1 MPTKIGPFEILSEL
15 AKSSTSTVY
24 KANDPQSAQTIALK
38 AIELSAFG
46 EKARDLEKS
55 LLEEAERSKV
65 LSSSHV
71 TPVYGAGEIEG
82 KFCAAMEYVQGNS
95 IATMLARKEGFSIW
109 DLLDIG
115 RQVCNGLDHAHG
127 HKIFHY
133 SLEPSKIMCG
143 WDGTVKILSFGVSSV
158 GNFAPQ
164 TTDGV
169 PSILYYMS
177 PEQVRGEE
185 ITPQSNLYSLGAM
198 FYEMVTDRK
207 AFPGATVDAVCQN
220 ILQTVPDLPIQL
232 NPKIHPWLSDL
243 IMKALA
249 KDPAQRYANGRALLE
264 DLEKCKD
271 SRSQTAAKPAAPAK
285 TVVIPDRVKAA
296 AASKFV
302 AGSQP
307 KPAAAAPARRVA
319 TSGVQPTTAGANAPP
334 AKAVP
339 AIAKPESAQTPKAP
353 AAGAGADTPALPA
366 PKQSKLDGS
375 SEFNASSVHATIDA
389 AARQKAPISPAVAD
403 EPLIETFETQ
413 APNVAFDPLVAE
425 GGPSRAASTSFSEID
440 ELPPL
445 KEVYIAPPPA
455 PLQPEISLDPV
466 TLRGRSPEKPK
477 AQPREVAHKAINEIK
492 AVPPRLLGYSIT
504 GAIALILLVGL
515 AIAIYI
521 HFQNADDDNG
531 AAQAPSSAIAS
542 QTSAKKPA
550 LQNPPDQSVIETD
563 ATQPAGQSVEDDSAA
578 PEAAPARGRTARKKA
593 AAAPVIVPGRV
604 VIDSTPQGA
613 QVQIDGK
620 SDPAWVTPYTMAG
633 LAPGQHTV
641 VVAKAGYITDTRT
654 IDVASGNKALVAI
667 HLTPLM
673 ATLSVSSSPAG
684 ANVYVDGKDSGKVTP
699 AQLSLDKGAHTILLR
714 KAGYLDETAPSQ
726 LVQGE
731 IARVSS
737 TLRPLGNADD
747 IRTTGKFK
755 KMFGGKGGDAG
766 MGTVSIKTQPKGA
779 QIAVNQHLLEK
790 TTPVEF
796 LLDPGNYIID
806 ITLSGYAPIHKVIT
820 VDRSDKVAVDESLQ
834 HE

>member
-24 KANDPQSAQTIALK
+24 KANDPQSGQTIALK

-65 LSSSHV
+65 LSSSNL

-115 RQVCNGLDHAHG
+115 RQVCNGLDHAHA

-169 PSILYYMS
+169 PSILFYMS

-185 ITPQSNLYSLGAM
+185 ITAQSNLYSLGAM

-207 AFPGATVDAVCQN
+207 AFSGATVDAVCQN
-220 ILQTVPDLPIQL
+220 ILETIPDLPIQL

-271 SRSQTAAKPAAPAK
+271 SRSQTAAKSAAPAK
-285 TVVIPDRVKAA
+285 TAVSPDRVKAA
-296 AASKFV
+296 AAAKFV

-307 KPAAAAPARRVA
+307 KPAAVAPARPVA
-319 TSGVQPTTAGANAPP
+319 TSGVKPATAG
-334 AKAVP
+334 
-339 AIAKPESAQTPKAP
+339 T
-353 AAGAGADTPALPA
+353 GADTPGLPA
-366 PKQSKLDGS
+366 PKQSKLDAS
-375 SEFNASSVHATIDA
+375 SEVNASSVNAIDA
-389 AARQKAPISPAVAD
+389 SAQHKAPISPAVAD
-403 EPLIETFETQ
+403 ESLIETFEAQ
-413 APNVAFDPLVAE
+413 APNVAFDPLMAE
-425 GGPSRAASTSFSEID
+425 GGSRAASTSFSEID

-445 KEVYIAPPPA
+445 KEVYMAPPP
-455 PLQPEISLDPV
+455 PPVQPEISLDPV

-477 AQPREVAHKAINEIK
+477 AQPRELAHKAINEIK
-492 AVPPRLLGYSIT
+492 GVPPRLLGYSIT

-515 AIAIYI
+515 VIAVYI

-531 AAQAPSSAIAS
+531 VAQSPSSAIAS
-542 QTSAKKPA
+542 QTLAKKPA
-550 LQNPPDQSVIETD
+550 LQNQPAQPATETD
-563 ATQPAGQSVEDDSAA
+563 ATQPPGQSVVDDSAA
-578 PEAAPARGRTARKKA
+578 PEAAPARGRTTRKKA
-593 AAAPVIVPGRV
+593 AAAAPVVVPGRV
-604 VIDSTPQGA
+604 AIDSTPQGA

-654 IDVASGNKALVAI
+654 IDVASGDKALVVI

-673 ATLSVSSSPAG
+673 ATLAVSSSPAG

-699 AQLSLDKGAHTILLR
+699 AQLSLDKGAHAILLR
-714 KAGYLDETAPSQ
+714 KAGYLDETASSQ

-747 IRTTGKFK
+747 IKPTGKFK

-766 MGTVSIKTQPKGA
+766 MGTVTVRTQPKGA

-796 LLDPGNYIID
+796 LLGPGNYIID

>member
-24 KANDPQSAQTIALK
+24 KANDPQSGQTIALK
-38 AIELSAFG
+38 AIQLSAFG

-55 LLEEAERSKV
+55 LLEEAEGSKV

-82 KFCAAMEYVQGNS
+82 MFCAAMEYVQGNS

-115 RQVCNGLDHAHG
+115 RQVCNGLDHAHA

-169 PSILYYMS
+169 PSILFYMS

-185 ITPQSNLYSLGAM
+185 ITAQSNLYSLGAM

-207 AFPGATVDAVCQN
+207 AFSGATVDGVCQT
-220 ILQTVPDLPIQL
+220 ILETIPDLPIQL

-285 TVVIPDRVKAA
+285 TAVIPDRVKAA
-296 AASKFV
+296 AAAKFV

-307 KPAAAAPARRVA
+307 KPAAVAPARPVA
-319 TSGVQPTTAGANAPP
+319 ASGVKP
-334 AKAVP
+334 A
-339 AIAKPESAQTPKAP
+339 T
-353 AAGAGADTPALPA
+353 AGAGADTPGLPA
-366 PKQSKLDGS
+366 PKQSKLDAS
-375 SEFNASSVHATIDA
+375 SEVKASSVNAIDA
-389 AARQKAPISPAVAD
+389 SVQHKAPISPAVAD
-403 EPLIETFETQ
+403 ESLIETFETQ
-413 APNVAFDPLVAE
+413 TPNVAFDPLMAE
-425 GGPSRAASTSFSEID
+425 GGSRAASTSFSEID

-445 KEVYIAPPPA
+445 KEVYMAPPPV
-455 PLQPEISLDPV
+455 QPEISLDPV

-477 AQPREVAHKAINEIK
+477 AQPRELAHKAINEIK
-492 AVPPRLLGYSIT
+492 GVPPRLLGYSIT

-515 AIAIYI
+515 VIAVYI

-531 AAQAPSSAIAS
+531 VAQSPSSAIAS

-550 LQNPPDQSVIETD
+550 LQNQPAQPATETD
-563 ATQPAGQSVEDDSAA
+563 ATQPPGQSVVDDSAA
-578 PEAAPARGRTARKKA
+578 PEAAPARGRTTRKKA
-593 AAAPVIVPGRV
+593 AAAAPVVVPGRV
-604 VIDSTPQGA
+604 AIDSTPQGA

-654 IDVASGNKALVAI
+654 IDVASGDKALVVI

-699 AQLSLDKGAHTILLR
+699 AQLSLDKGAHAILLR
-714 KAGYLDETAPSQ
+714 KAGYLDETASSQ

-755 KMFGGKGGDAG
+755 KLFGGKGGEAG
-766 MGTVSIKTQPKGA
+766 MGTVSVKTQPKGA
-779 QIAVNQHLLEK
+779 QVAVNQHLLEK

-820 VDRSDKVAVDESLQ
+820 VGRSDKVAVDESLQ